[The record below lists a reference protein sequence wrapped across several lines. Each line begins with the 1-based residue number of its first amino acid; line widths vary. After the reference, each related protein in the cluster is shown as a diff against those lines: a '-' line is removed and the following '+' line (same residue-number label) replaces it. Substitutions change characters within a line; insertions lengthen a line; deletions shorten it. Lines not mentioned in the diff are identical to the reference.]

1 MNLEAFLHDLH
12 FDVDKVRP
20 PDWIPD
26 WSDAPL
32 PYKLYRGL
40 PTVPLPAS
48 VPLTL
53 EAPPVVPATPDLTHI
68 GHLLWYVYGI
78 HRLSQTSLS
87 LEAAASGTGPAYV
100 QRRFLP
106 SGGALYP
113 NELYVYLRLPE
124 APWGIYHYDA
134 AHHRLVLL
142 REGRFDPYLRRTLA
156 DRIDVSACFATVFV
170 STVFWN
176 GFFKYADFAY
186 RLQAVDSGVAVGQV
200 LEVARRFG
208 YTAGVCFQ
216 FLDRAVNHLL
226 GLSDADESVYAVV
239 PLSVHP
245 VARWVRNPD
254 DEPGEDVSDADLLD
268 EVDPVRHDHHVGSS
282 RVLACP
288 RIVAINRASQLTS
301 TRMFRRLTRST
312 RVPPPEPAVR
322 LPAAERL
329 SFDFAAAC
337 KRRRSPGAD
346 FVLQAV
352 PVLSL
357 ASLLAEGAAPAGDWR
372 EFDGGPGHPDSL
384 ELYVCTYG
392 VDGVPDGAYRYDA
405 QAHVLQGIRPG
416 DHRPVLQRALSMPNL
431 NLFQVP
437 VCVHVVGRRDHLVT
451 SLGLRGYRIQQMQ
464 AGIML
469 HRLLLVAAAMGWNG
483 HPLLGFEAPLCDD
496 LYDLPARGQT
506 ALVQVPIGPHRPGP
520 RWEGALHG

>member
-1 MNLEAFLHDLH
+1 VNLEAFLHDLH

-124 APWGIYHYDA
+124 VPWGIYHYDA

-170 STVFWN
+170 STVFWK

-245 VARWVRNPD
+245 VVRWVRNP
-254 DEPGEDVSDADLLD
+254 GEAPEEGVSDADL
-268 EVDPVRHDHHVGSS
+268 
-282 RVLACP
+282 
-288 RIVAINRASQLTS
+288 N
-301 TRMFRRLTRST
+301 
-312 RVPPPEPAVR
+312 
-322 LPAAERL
+322 
-329 SFDFAAAC
+329 
-337 KRRRSPGAD
+337 
-346 FVLQAV
+346 
-352 PVLSL
+352 
-357 ASLLAEGAAPAGDWR
+357 
-372 EFDGGPGHPDSL
+372 
-384 ELYVCTYG
+384 
-392 VDGVPDGAYRYDA
+392 
-405 QAHVLQGIRPG
+405 
-416 DHRPVLQRALSMPNL
+416 
-431 NLFQVP
+431 
-437 VCVHVVGRRDHLVT
+437 LVT

-520 RWEGALHG
+520 RWEGGLHG